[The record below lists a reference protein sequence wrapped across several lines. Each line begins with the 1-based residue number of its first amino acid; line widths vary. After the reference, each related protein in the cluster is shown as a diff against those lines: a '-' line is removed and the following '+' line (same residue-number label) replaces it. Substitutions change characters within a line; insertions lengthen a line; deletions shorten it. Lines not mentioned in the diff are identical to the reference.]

1 MGRKNT
7 GSIRHRG
14 DCQFRA
20 SLSLDGKERSATFDT
35 RLEAEQWLQDL
46 RKQAEAGRAQDWL
59 TKHECTLGQALQRY
73 LEEVTPHKKSK
84 RTEGDRIDC
93 FLEREVA
100 LCDRKLYDIGSDDI
114 KQLIKRR
121 MTPDDPEIR
130 PVTGSTMNR
139 ELALLS
145 HLYNTARAEWGFEKL
160 ENPIIKGIRRKE
172 NKGRSRRLRR
182 GEEAC
187 LLAAARAYEQRW
199 APTIPISAVIQFA
212 LSTGMRLGEIG
223 RCSWDDVNLEEATLF
238 LADTKNGE
246 SRTVPLYP
254 SAVRLL
260 ASLERRADNL
270 VFGPADSI
278 RQMWTRVLATT
289 DINGLRFHD
298 LRHEA
303 ISRLFEGTDLSD
315 MEIAAISGHKTLS
328 QLKRYAHLRANK
340 IARKL
345 AVAEGARPLQVVV
358 PVPPRADEDASASN
372 ISGGLQ
378 RWRAISTSKMVLEAL
393 VQKRP
398 VSAIAAELGV
408 SDVAIHKALERL
420 GIEKP
425 RQGWWSRAVNRAA
438 A

>member
-1 MGRKNT
+1 M
-7 GSIRHRG
+7 
-14 DCQFRA
+14 
-20 SLSLDGKERSATFDT
+20 
-35 RLEAEQWLQDL
+35 
-46 RKQAEAGRAQDWL
+46 AGRAHAWL
-59 TKHECTLGQALQRY
+59 TKHECTLGQALRRY
-73 LEEVTPHKKSK
+73 LEEVTTHKKSK
-84 RTEGDRIDC
+84 RAETDRIDW
-93 FLEREVA
+93 FLEREA
-100 LCDRKLYDIGSDDI
+100 KLCKQRLYGISTDDI
-114 KQLIKRR
+114 KQLIQRR
-121 MTPDDPEIR
+121 MAPENPEIK

-139 ELALLS
+139 ELAVIS
-145 HLYNTARAEWGFEKL
+145 HLYNTARSEWGFEKL

-172 NKGRSRRLRR
+172 NKGRRRRLRR

-187 LLAAARAYEQRW
+187 LLAAARAYEQKW
-199 APTIPISAVIQFA
+199 APAIPISAVIQFA

-223 RCSWDDVNLEEATLF
+223 RCSWDDVNLGEATLF

-260 ASLERRADNL
+260 ASLERRTDNL

-289 DINGLRFHD
+289 DIKGLRFHD

-303 ISRLFEGTDLSD
+303 ISRLFEATDLSD

-328 QLKRYAHLRANK
+328 QLKRYTHLRANK

-345 AVAEGARPLQVVV
+345 AVAEGARPLKVVV
-358 PVPPRADEDASASN
+358 PVPPRSEDDAAATSSPGA
-372 ISGGLQ
+372 LQ

-398 VSAIAAELGV
+398 VSEIAAEVGV

-425 RQGWWSRAVNRAA
+425 RQGWWNRAVNRAA

>member
-35 RLEAEQWLQDL
+35 RSEAEQWLQDL
-46 RKQAEAGRAQDWL
+46 RKQAEAGRAHDWL
-59 TKHECTLGQALQRY
+59 TKHECTLGQALRRY
-73 LEEVTPHKKSK
+73 LEEVTPHKKSQ
-84 RTEGDRIDC
+84 RAETDRIDW
-93 FLEREVA
+93 FLEREA
-100 LCDRKLYDIGSDDI
+100 ELCEQRLYDISTDEI
-114 KQLIKRR
+114 KKLIQRR
-121 MTPDDPEIR
+121 MAPENPTIK

-139 ELALLS
+139 ELAVIS
-145 HLYNTARAEWGFEKL
+145 HLYNTARSEWGFEKL
-160 ENPIIKGIRRKE
+160 ENPIGKGVRRKE
-172 NKGRSRRLRR
+172 NKGRRRRLRR

-187 LLAAARAYEQRW
+187 LLAAAQAYEQRW
-199 APTIPISAVIQFA
+199 APVIPISAVIQFA
-212 LSTGMRLGEIG
+212 LSTAMRLGEIG
-223 RCSWDDVNLEEATLF
+223 SCTWDDVNLEEATLF

-289 DINGLRFHD
+289 DIKNLRFHD

-303 ISRLFEGTDLSD
+303 ISRLFERTDLSD

-345 AVAEGARPLQVVV
+345 AAAEGTRPLQVVV
-358 PVPPRADEDASASN
+358 PVPLRPEDDAAAGN
-372 ISGGLQ
+372 TSGGLQ

-398 VSAIAAELGV
+398 VSVIAAELGV
-408 SDVAIHKALERL
+408 SDVAVHKAVERL
-420 GIEKP
+420 GIQKP
-425 RQGWWSRAVNRAA
+425 RQGWWNQSSNRAA